1 MKDNYFII
9 HGSFSSPCSNWFNWL
24 ADFIISEGKTVYV
37 RYKSIFWTLISKKIE
52 SNKYQFYL

>member
-9 HGSFSSPCSNWFNWL
+9 HGSFSRPCSNWFNWL

-37 RYKSIFWTLISKKIE
+37 RYKSIF
-52 SNKYQFYL
+52 